1 MTIVASYMSS
11 PVFFTRPN
19 KTCREALFDMYEKN
33 VGALLVREGDQYI
46 GIFTKA
52 DWFNKV
58 LMEDGHSKKIMVSDI
73 MSTQIITIEKD
84 QPLEKA
90 SKLMN
95 KNNTRH
101 IVVTDNGDIDGILSI
116 EDLEKYYLEL
126 QNDQPI
132 GTGH

>member
-1 MTIVASYMSS
+1 
-11 PVFFTRPN
+11 
-19 KTCREALFDMYEKN
+19 MYEKN
-33 VGALLVREGDQYI
+33 VGALLVRERDKYI

-58 LMEDGHSKKIMVSDI
+58 LMKDGHSKKIMVSDI

-95 KNNTRH
+95 ENNTRH

-132 GTGH
+132 GTGR